1 MIRLVRVKVVSGKA
15 EEFDAEGLSF
25 ASGESVI
32 VDTDK
37 GSALGKVL
45 SPPYEKERR
54 LLLRT
59 PRKVVRKATP
69 EDLAQFEKNRQ
80 LEKDAFQFCL
90 RKVKEKGLNMKLVK
104 TEVLLDRSKILFY
117 FTAEKRVD
125 FRELVRDLAAE
136 FKMRIEMRQ
145 IGVRDEAKM
154 VCGLGGCGRELCC
167 ATYLNRFD
175 LVSVKMAKE
184 QNLAL
189 NPTKI
194 SGICGR
200 LMCCL
205 AFEYPTYVELKKD
218 LPKVG
223 KHIVIKSGKGKVIR
237 QNVLNQTVTV
247 ELEEGGGEVT
257 VHVSEIS

>member
-1 MIRLVRVKVVSGKA
+1 MIRVVLVKPANGKA
-15 EEFDAEGLSF
+15 EECDAADLPLEVGEMIIAETEKGL
-25 ASGESVI
+25 V
-32 VDTDK
+32 
-37 GSALGKVL
+37 LGKVL
-45 SPPYEKERR
+45 ASPHEKEKRFI
-54 LLLRT
+54 LKA
-59 PRKVVRKATP
+59 PKKVLRKATP
-69 EDLAQFEKNRQ
+69 EDLEQFERNRQ
-80 LEKDAFQFCL
+80 LEKDTFRFCL
-90 RKVKEKGLNMKLVK
+90 QKIKEKDMNMKLVK
-104 TEVLLDRSKILFY
+104 TEVLLDRSKALFY

-154 VCGLGGCGRELCC
+154 VCGMGGCGRELCC
-167 ATYLNRFD
+167 ATFLNKFD

-194 SGICGR
+194 SGVCGR

-205 AFEYPTYVELKKD
+205 AYEFPTYMELKKN

-223 KHIVIKSGKGKVIR
+223 KHIVTKGGKGKIIR

-247 ELEEGGGEVT
+247 QLEEGGEET
-257 VHVSEIS
+257 IHESEI

>member
-1 MIRLVRVKVVSGKA
+1 MIRVVLVKLANDRA
-15 EEFDAEGLSF
+15 EECDAADLPLEVGEMIIAETEKGL
-25 ASGESVI
+25 V
-32 VDTDK
+32 
-37 GSALGKVL
+37 LGKVL
-45 SPPYEKERR
+45 APPHEKEKRFI
-54 LLLRT
+54 LKA
-59 PRKVVRKATP
+59 PKKVLRKATP
-69 EDLAQFEKNRQ
+69 EDLEQFERNRQ
-80 LEKDAFQFCL
+80 SEKDAFRFCL
-90 RKVKEKGLNMKLVK
+90 QKIKEKDMNMKLVK
-104 TEVLLDRSKILFY
+104 TEVLLDRSKALFY

-154 VCGLGGCGRELCC
+154 VCGMGGCGRELCC
-167 ATYLNRFD
+167 ATFLNKFD

-194 SGICGR
+194 SGVCGR

-205 AFEYPTYVELKKD
+205 AYEFPTYMELKKN

-223 KHIVIKSGKGKVIR
+223 KHIVTKGGKGRIIR

-247 ELEEGGGEVT
+247 QLEEGGDVT
-257 VHVSEIS
+257 IHESEI

>member
-1 MIRLVRVKVVSGKA
+1 MIRMVFVKLSNGKS
-15 EEFDAEGLSF
+15 EQFDAVDFSLDTNEN
-25 ASGESVI
+25 VI
-32 VDTDK
+32 VETEK
-37 GSALGKVL
+37 GSVLGRVL
-45 SPPYEKERR
+45 SPPREKEKRFF
-54 LLLRT
+54 LKS
-59 PRKVVRKATP
+59 PKKVIRKATP
-69 EDLAQFEKNRQ
+69 EDLEQFERNQQ
-80 LEKDAFQFCL
+80 LEKEAFQFCL
-90 RKVKEKGLNMKLVK
+90 RKIREKNLNMKLVK

-117 FTAEKRVD
+117 FTSEKRVD
-125 FRELVRDLAAE
+125 FRELVRDLAGG

-154 VCGLGGCGRELCC
+154 ICGIGSCGRELCC
-167 ATYLNRFD
+167 TKFMNRFE

-205 AFEYPTYVELKKD
+205 SYEFPVYMDLKKD

-223 KHIVIKSGKGKVIR
+223 KHIVTPAGKGKIIR
-237 QNVLNQTVTV
+237 QNVLSQTVTV
-247 ELEEGGGEVT
+247 ELEEGGEIT
-257 VHVSEIS
+257 LHASET

>member
-1 MIRLVRVKVVSGKA
+1 MIRLVLVKLVNGKA
-15 EEFDAEGLSF
+15 EEFDATDLALEPG
-25 ASGESVI
+25 ASVI
-32 VDTDK
+32 VETEK
-37 GSALGKVL
+37 GLVLGKVL
-45 SPPYEKERR
+45 NPPYDKERR
-54 LLLRT
+54 LLVKN
-59 PRKVVRKATP
+59 PGKVIRKATP
-69 EDLAQFEKNRQ
+69 EDLEQFQRNQEMEKQ
-80 LEKDAFQFCL
+80 AFQFCL
-90 RKVKEKGLNMKLVK
+90 KKIEEKGLNMKLVK
-104 TEVLLDRSKILFY
+104 TEVLLDRSKTLFY

-154 VCGLGGCGRELCC
+154 VCGIGGCGRELCC
-167 ATYLNRFD
+167 SSFLNRFD

-205 AFEYPTYVELKKD
+205 AYEYPTYCELKKN

-223 KHIVIKSGKGKVIR
+223 KSVVTRSGKGKIIR

-247 ELEEGGGEVT
+247 ELEEGGEVT
-257 VHVSEIS
+257 IHASEL

>member
-1 MIRLVRVKVVSGKA
+1 MVYVRLVNSKA
-15 EEFDAEGLSF
+15 EELDAGDLLLE
-25 ASGESVI
+25 AGEPVI
-32 VDTDK
+32 VESER
-37 GSALGKVL
+37 GLVLGKIL
-45 SPPYEKERR
+45 SAPQEKEKRFI
-54 LLLRT
+54 LKS

-69 EDLAQFEKNRQ
+69 EDLEQFERNRQ
-80 LEKDAFQFCL
+80 MEEDAFQLCL
-90 RKVKEKGLNMKLVK
+90 DKVKEKNLHMKLVK

-125 FRELVRDLAAE
+125 FRELVKDLAAQ
-136 FKMRIEMRQ
+136 FRMRIEMRQ

-154 VCGLGGCGRELCC
+154 ICGIGSCGRELCC
-167 ATYLNRFD
+167 ARFLNRFE

-205 AFEYPTYVELKKD
+205 AYEFPTYVELKKS
-218 LPKVG
+218 LPRVG
-223 KHIVIKSGKGKVIR
+223 KHVATPSGKGKVIR

-247 ELEEGGGEVT
+247 QLEEGGEVT
-257 VHVSEIS
+257 IHASEI

>member
-1 MIRLVRVKVVSGKA
+1 MIRLVRVKFANGKTA
-15 EEFDAEGLSF
+15 EFDAEAFSLEAGD
-25 ASGESVI
+25 SVL
-32 VDTDK
+32 VDTEK
-37 GSALGKVL
+37 GVGLGKVT
-45 SPPYEKERR
+45 SSPYEKERR
-54 LLLRT
+54 LILRT
-59 PRKVVRKATP
+59 PRKVVRKATS
-69 EDLAQFEKNRQ
+69 EDLDQYEKNKQ

-90 RKVKEKGLNMKLVK
+90 RKVTEKGLNMKLVK
-104 TEVLLDRSKILFY
+104 TEVLQDRSKILFY

-154 VCGLGGCGRELCC
+154 ICGLGCCGRELCC
-167 ATYLNRFD
+167 SSYLNRFD

-205 AFEYPTYVELKKD
+205 AYEYPTYVELKKD

-223 KHIVIKSGKGKVIR
+223 KHIVTKSGKGKIIR
-237 QNVLNQTVTV
+237 QNLLKQTVTV

>member
-1 MIRLVRVKVVSGKA
+1 MIRLVFIKLPNGRC
-15 EEFDAEGLSF
+15 EEFDATNLALGT
-25 ASGESVI
+25 GENVI
-32 VDTDK
+32 VESEK
-37 GSALGKVL
+37 GFVLGKVL
-45 SPPYEKERR
+45 AEPHEKERR
-54 LLLRT
+54 FILKS
-59 PRKVVRKATP
+59 PRKVARKATP
-69 EDLAQFEKNRQ
+69 EDLEQFERNQQ
-80 LEKDAFQFCL
+80 LEKEAFLFCL
-90 RKVKEKGLNMKLVK
+90 RKIKERAMSMKLVRS
-104 TEVLLDRSKILFY
+104 EVLLDRSKILFY

-136 FKMRIEMRQ
+136 LKMRIEMRQ

-154 VCGLGGCGRELCC
+154 VCGIGSCGRELCC
-167 ATYLNRFD
+167 AKFMNRFD

-205 AFEYPTYVELKKD
+205 GYEYPAYVELKKN

-223 KHIVIKSGKGKVIR
+223 KHVVTRSGKGKIIR
-237 QNVLNQTVTV
+237 QNVLSQTITV
-247 ELEEGGGEVT
+247 ELEEGG
-257 VHVSEIS
+257 EITIDATEI

>member
-1 MIRLVRVKVVSGKA
+1 MVFVKLANGKTEELDAGDLALDVS
-15 EEFDAEGLSF
+15 
-25 ASGESVI
+25 ESVI
-32 VDTDK
+32 VESEK
-37 GSALGKVL
+37 GQVLGKVL
-45 SPPYEKERR
+45 SAPQEKEKRFF
-54 LLLRT
+54 LKS

-69 EDLAQFEKNRQ
+69 EDLEQFQQNQQ
-80 LEKDAFQFCL
+80 LEKETFQFCL
-90 RKVKEKGLNMKLVK
+90 RKIKEKSLNMKLVK
-104 TEVLLDRSKILFY
+104 TEVLLDRSKALFY

-125 FRELVRDLAAE
+125 FRELVKDLAAE

-154 VCGLGGCGRELCC
+154 ICGIGSCGRELCC
-167 ATYLNRFD
+167 AKFMNRFE

-205 AFEYPTYVELKKD
+205 AYEFPTYMELKKD

-223 KHIVIKSGKGKVIR
+223 RHIVTRSGRGKVIR
-237 QNVLNQTVTV
+237 QNVLSQTVTV
-247 ELEEGGGEVT
+247 ELEEGGEIT
-257 VHVSEIS
+257 INASEI

>member
-1 MIRLVRVKVVSGKA
+1 MIRTVFVKMANGRA
-15 EEFDAEGLSF
+15 EELDAGDLSLQ
-25 ASGESVI
+25 AGEPVI
-32 VDTDK
+32 VESDK
-37 GSALGKVL
+37 GLVLGKVL
-45 SPPYEKERR
+45 FAPQEKERR
-54 LLLRT
+54 FT
-59 PRKVVRKATP
+59 HKSPRKIVRKATP
-69 EDLAQFEKNRQ
+69 EDLEQSEKNLQ

-90 RKVKEKGLNMKLVK
+90 EKIREKGLNMKLVK

-125 FRELVRDLAAE
+125 FRELVKDLATQLRL
-136 FKMRIEMRQ
+136 RIEMRQ

-154 VCGLGGCGRELCC
+154 ICGAGSCGKELCC
-167 ATYLNRFD
+167 AQFMNRFE

-194 SGICGR
+194 SGVCGR

-205 AFEYPTYVELKKD
+205 AYEYPTYLELKKN

-223 KHIVIKSGKGKVIR
+223 KHITTRSGKGKVIR
-237 QNVLNQTVTV
+237 QNVLSQTVTV
-247 ELEEGGGEVT
+247 ELEEGGEITIHG
-257 VHVSEIS
+257 SET

>member
-1 MIRLVRVKVVSGKA
+1 
-15 EEFDAEGLSF
+15 
-25 ASGESVI
+25 
-32 VDTDK
+32 
-37 GSALGKVL
+37 
-45 SPPYEKERR
+45 
-54 LLLRT
+54 
-59 PRKVVRKATP
+59 
-69 EDLAQFEKNRQ
+69 
-80 LEKDAFQFCL
+80 
-90 RKVKEKGLNMKLVK
+90 MKLVK

-154 VCGLGGCGRELCC
+154 VCGLGCCGRELCC
-167 ATYLNRFD
+167 STYLNRFD

-205 AFEYPTYVELKKD
+205 AFEYSTYMELKKD

-223 KHIVIKSGKGKVIR
+223 KHIVTKSGKGKIIR
-237 QNVLNQTVTV
+237 QNVLKQTVTGAAGGRGRGNGPCLRNLLRFFYVTTPIYYVNDVPHIGHAYTTIAADILARFKRLEGYQVFFLTGTDEHGQKV
-247 ELEEGGGEVT
+247 EKAAQERGDRSKDPLR
-257 VHVSEIS
+257 

>member
-1 MIRLVRVKVVSGKA
+1 MIRVVHVKLANGRA
-15 EEFDAEGLSF
+15 EEFDAADLLLEV
-25 ASGESVI
+25 GEMI
-32 VDTDK
+32 IAETDK
-37 GSALGKVL
+37 GQVLGKVL
-45 SPPYEKERR
+45 APPHEKEKHFI
-54 LLLRT
+54 LKAPKKVLRM
-59 PRKVVRKATP
+59 ATP

-80 LEKDAFQFCL
+80 LEKDAFRFCL
-90 RKVKEKGLNMKLVK
+90 QKIKEKDMNMKLVK
-104 TEVLLDRSKILFY
+104 TEVLLDRSKALFY

-154 VCGLGGCGRELCC
+154 VCGMGGCGRELCC
-167 ATYLNRFD
+167 ATFLNRFD

-194 SGICGR
+194 SGVCGR

-205 AFEYPTYVELKKD
+205 AYEFPTYMELKKN

-223 KHIVIKSGKGKVIR
+223 KHIVTKGGKGKIIR

-247 ELEEGGGEVT
+247 QLEEGGEVT
-257 VHVSEIS
+257 IHASEI

>member
-1 MIRLVRVKVVSGKA
+1 MVFVKLSNGKS
-15 EEFDAEGLSF
+15 EQFDAVDFSLDTNEN
-25 ASGESVI
+25 VI
-32 VDTDK
+32 VETEK
-37 GSALGKVL
+37 GSVLGRVL
-45 SPPYEKERR
+45 SPPREKEKRFF
-54 LLLRT
+54 LKS
-59 PRKVVRKATP
+59 PKKVIRKATP
-69 EDLAQFEKNRQ
+69 EDLEQFERNQQ
-80 LEKDAFQFCL
+80 LEKEAFQFCL
-90 RKVKEKGLNMKLVK
+90 RKIREKNLNMKLVK

-117 FTAEKRVD
+117 FTSEKRVD
-125 FRELVRDLAAE
+125 FRELVRDLAGG

-154 VCGLGGCGRELCC
+154 ICGIGSCGRELCC
-167 ATYLNRFD
+167 TKFMNRFE

-205 AFEYPTYVELKKD
+205 SYEFPVYMDLKKD

-223 KHIVIKSGKGKVIR
+223 KHIVTPAGKGKIIR
-237 QNVLNQTVTV
+237 QNVLSQTVTV
-247 ELEEGGGEVT
+247 ELEEGGEIT
-257 VHVSEIS
+257 LHASET

>member
-1 MIRLVRVKVVSGKA
+1 MVYVRLANSKA
-15 EEFDAEGLSF
+15 EEFDAGDLPF
-25 ASGESVI
+25 GAGEPVI
-32 VDTDK
+32 VESDK
-37 GSALGKVL
+37 GLVLGKAL
-45 SPPYEKERR
+45 SAPQEKEKRFI
-54 LLLRT
+54 LKS

-69 EDLAQFEKNRQ
+69 EDLEQFERNRQ

-90 RKVKEKGLNMKLVK
+90 EKIREKNLSMKLVK

-125 FRELVRDLAAE
+125 FRELVKDLAAQ
-136 FKMRIEMRQ
+136 FRMRIEMRQ

-154 VCGLGGCGRELCC
+154 ICGIGTCGRELCC
-167 ATYLNRFD
+167 ARFMNRFE

-184 QNLAL
+184 QNIAL

-205 AFEYPTYVELKKD
+205 AYEYPTYMELKKD
-218 LPKVG
+218 LPRLG
-223 KHIVIKSGKGKVIR
+223 KHIVTRSGKGKVIR
-237 QNVLNQTVTV
+237 QNVLKQTVTIQ
-247 ELEEGGGEVT
+247 LEEGGEVT
-257 VHVSEIS
+257 IHASEI

>member
-1 MIRLVRVKVVSGKA
+1 MIQAVLVRLVNGTC
-15 EEFDAEGLSF
+15 EEFDATDLAVGPGETVVVEAEKGLTL
-25 ASGESVI
+25 GRI
-32 VDTDK
+32 V
-37 GSALGKVL
+37 S
-45 SPPYEKERR
+45 SPSTKEKKS
-54 LLLRT
+54 L
-59 PRKVVRKATP
+59 PKAPGKVVRKATP
-69 EDLAQFEKNRQ
+69 EDLQHHETNQK
-80 LEKDAFQFCL
+80 LEKRAFQFCL
-90 RKVKEKGLNMKLVK
+90 QKISEKALNMKLVK
-104 TEVLLDRSKILFY
+104 TEVLLDRSKVLFY

-154 VCGLGGCGRELCC
+154 VSGLGTCGRELCC
-167 ATYLNRFD
+167 SKFLSKFD

-189 NPTKI
+189 NPVKI
-194 SGICGR
+194 SGCCGR

-205 AFEYPTYVELKKD
+205 AYEFPTYVELKKQ

-223 KHIVIKSGKGKVIR
+223 KLITTRSGKGKIIR

-247 ELEEGGGEVT
+247 LLEEGGEVT
-257 VHVSEIS
+257 IHASEI